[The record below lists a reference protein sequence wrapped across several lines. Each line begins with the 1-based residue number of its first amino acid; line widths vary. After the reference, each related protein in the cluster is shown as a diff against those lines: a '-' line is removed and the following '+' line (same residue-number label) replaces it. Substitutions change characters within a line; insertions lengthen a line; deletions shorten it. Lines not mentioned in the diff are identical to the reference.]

1 MLRRRK
7 RKLILFIIE
16 LAVLAVVIVLLFF
29 YQKLNQVNIRSV
41 DGSKIAVNDIDEDT
55 LIGFTGYETIAVFGL
70 DNRETGNYD
79 LGNSDAIMILNI
91 DNDTN
96 DIKMVSVYR
105 DTFLNIAVAG
115 EATNYQKANAAFA
128 YGGVSQG
135 INMLNQNL
143 DLAIDNY
150 VCADFKAVAEAIN
163 ILGGVDIDIDSE
175 NELNYLN
182 DYILATNDILA
193 TNSTTMDSTGLQ
205 TLDGT
210 QAVAY
215 TRIRYT
221 SGGDYKR
228 AYRQRVVLSEMMSK
242 AKDANLNQLTELLDA
257 ILPDISTDLS
267 QRELLSMAMTM
278 LSYDISDSQGFPF
291 ERTDMTL
298 DPVGSIVVP
307 CDLETNVIQLL
318 ALLLNEEN
326 YQPSLQVV
334 AASEYIV
341 ERTGMTVGDEYVDQ
355 FSYSD
360 DAEYG
365 DDVYVY
371 GEDNEVDEE
380 EEYNSEEG
388 EFGGY
393 EDTYE

>member
-7 RKLILFIIE
+7 RKLILFIVE
-16 LAVLAVVIVLLFF
+16 LAVLAVVIVLLIF
-29 YQKLNQVNIRSV
+29 YQKLNRVNIQSV

-55 LIGFTGYETIAVFGL
+55 LIEFTGYETIAVFGL

-79 LGNSDAIMILNI
+79 WGNSDVIMIINI
-91 DNDTN
+91 NNDTN
-96 DIKMVSVYR
+96 EIKMISVYR
-105 DTFLNIAVAG
+105 DTFLNIAAAG
-115 EATNYQKANAAFA
+115 EAANYQKANAAFA

-150 VCADFKAVAEAIN
+150 LCVDFKAVAEAIN

-175 NELNYLN
+175 YELNYLN
-182 DYILATNDILA
+182 DYILATNDILG
-193 TNSTTMDSTGLQ
+193 TNSPTLTSTGLQ

-242 AKDANLNQLTELLDA
+242 AKDANLSQLTELLDA

-267 QRELLSMAMTM
+267 QKELLSMAMTM

-307 CDLETNVIQLL
+307 CDLETNVIELHSLL
-318 ALLLNEEN
+318 FGAED
-326 YQPSLQVV
+326 YQPSPQVV

-371 GEDNEVDEE
+371 GDSSDDEDED
-380 EEYNSEEG
+380 EYNADEG